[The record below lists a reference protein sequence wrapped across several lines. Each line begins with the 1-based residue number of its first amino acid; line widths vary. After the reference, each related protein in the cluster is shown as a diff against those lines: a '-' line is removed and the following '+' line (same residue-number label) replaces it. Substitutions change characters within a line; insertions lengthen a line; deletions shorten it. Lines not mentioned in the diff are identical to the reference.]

1 MHTPA
6 AVRLQRAMR
15 RRNAKRDAME
25 EVEESLREEH
35 DAVRSLELCY
45 ADTDEDWRRLVARF
59 EAYLCVRGIDEH
71 GNLTLAE
78 EGVRQFNSTSRASE
92 VK

>member
-25 EVEESLREEH
+25 EVEESLREGH
-35 DAVRSLELCY
+35 DAVRSLEVCY
-45 ADTDEDWRRLVARF
+45 ADTDEDWRRLIARF
-59 EAYLCVRGIDEH
+59 DAHLRVRGIDEH
-71 GNLTLAE
+71 GNRARAE
-78 EGVRQFNSTSRASE
+78 EGVTQ
-92 VK
+92 